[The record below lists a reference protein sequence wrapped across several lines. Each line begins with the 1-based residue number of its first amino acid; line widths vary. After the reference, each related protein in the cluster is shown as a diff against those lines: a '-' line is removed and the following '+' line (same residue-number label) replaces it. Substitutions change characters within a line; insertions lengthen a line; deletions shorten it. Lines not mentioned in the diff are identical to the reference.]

1 MSSEEFKIK
10 AKELG
15 IKDKDIKKELEVNL
29 VSARNKIND
38 LLNEINLE
46 KYNYENI
53 IEVEIM

>member
-1 MSSEEFKIK
+1 M
-10 AKELG
+10 
-15 IKDKDIKKELEVNL
+15 KKELEVNL
-29 VSARNKIND
+29 IHIRDKINN